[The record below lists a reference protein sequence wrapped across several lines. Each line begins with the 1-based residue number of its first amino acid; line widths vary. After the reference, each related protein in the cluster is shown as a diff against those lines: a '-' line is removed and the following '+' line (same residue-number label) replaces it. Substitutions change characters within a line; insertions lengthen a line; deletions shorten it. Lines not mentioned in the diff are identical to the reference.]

1 MSMKTKNTKI
11 EETDDK
17 FLLYIDGKQI
27 SRIKYFVDTDDESF
41 DWIYLYDAY
50 TKKLYRHKG
59 YMLALMDYAVKKI
72 DMMYP
77 SKGQYLMVKKDNTLA
92 ISLYKKIGF
101 KRIRD
106 MRDIETDEIYIIMAN
121 RRKNINQLITM
132 DCGGFE
138 DIL

>member
-17 FLLYIDGKQI
+17 FLLYINGKQI
-27 SRIKYFVDTDDESF
+27 SRIKYFVDNDDESF

-50 TKKLYRHKG
+50 TKKAYRHKG

-72 DMMYP
+72 DMNYP
-77 SKGQYLMVKKDNTLA
+77 SKGQYLMVKKNNAPA
-92 ISLYKKIGF
+92 ISLYMKLGF
-101 KRIRD
+101 KRVRD
-106 MRDIETDEIYIIMAN
+106 MRDIEDGEIYTIMAN
-121 RRKNINQLITM
+121 RRKNIDQLITM

-138 DIL
+138 DV

>member
-17 FLLYIDGKQI
+17 FLLYINGKQI

-50 TKKLYRHKG
+50 TKKAYRHKG

-72 DMMYP
+72 DMNYP
-77 SKGQYLMVKKDNTLA
+77 SKGQYLMVKKNNTPA
-92 ISLYKKIGF
+92 ISLYMKQGN
-101 KRIRD
+101 KRVRD
-106 MRDIETDEIYIIMAN
+106 MRDIEDDEIYTIMAN
-121 RRKNINQLITM
+121 RRKNIDQLITM

-138 DIL
+138 DV